1 MITQADLLKELLQGL
16 LLIVGEYRGSHAE
29 MSGFC
34 DRKSGEKIEY
44 IRAMHLIECAWQG
57 HIGPV
62 LITQRFPEL
71 VATLEQAVATFRYTR
86 GRKYVFYIEW
96 FKRDRGQTLAAMSA
110 WEPDEV
116 EEVKEA
122 LGTP

>member
-1 MITQADLLKELLQGL
+1 MIAQSDLLKEVLQGL

-29 MSGFC
+29 LAGFC

-44 IRAMHLIECAWQG
+44 IRAIHLVECAWQG
-57 HIGPV
+57 HVGPV
-62 LITQRFPEL
+62 LITQRFQES
-71 VATLEQAVATFRYTR
+71 VTTLEQAVATFTYTR

-96 FKRDRGQTLAAMSA
+96 FKRDRGQTLASMSA

-116 EEVKEA
+116 EDVKEA
-122 LGTP
+122 HGAP